1 MILRLKNVFCKWW
14 LLTVQ
19 KKCLLIASFTRNLYL
34 KKKKNVLH
42 NEIDVKLF
50 ALSHKNVKQ
59 KKESLILQIFF

>member
-1 MILRLKNVFCKWW
+1 MVVINCAKKMFIDCKFY
-14 LLTVQ
+14 T
-19 KKCLLIASFTRNLYL
+19 KFIF